1 MVDQRPY
8 HDHTRFVIDAQQALG
23 LWQRDAESWHFGVL
37 SLDPASQIS
46 KRWGLSVGF
55 RYWARHLE
63 RTSRFCIHRSRQ
75 EGLHVRIYRVARS
88 TCNIAHLRSAL
99 KPSRSRPRM
108 AAFQSESPG
117 SM

>member
-8 HDHTRFVIDAQQALG
+8 HDHTRFAIDAQQALG

-55 RYWARHLE
+55 RYGLVFMNVPRDSAYIVRGKKGS
-63 RTSRFCIHRSRQ
+63 TCGSIVSR
-75 EGLHVRIYRVARS
+75 VD

-99 KPSRSRPRM
+99 KPSPKPPVHGGVSI
-108 AAFQSESPG
+108 
-117 SM
+117 

>member
-1 MVDQRPY
+1 MDQRPY
-8 HDHTRFVIDAQQALG
+8 HDRTRFAIDAQQALG
-23 LWQRDAESWHFGVL
+23 LWQRDAEAWHFGVL

-55 RYWARHLE
+55 RYGARLHE

-99 KPSRSRPRM
+99 KPSPKPPVHGGVSI
-108 AAFQSESPG
+108 
-117 SM
+117 